1 MKPRWEYSAE
11 CVDFIREYHSKFP
24 DAFDAMKKCMEKNR
38 AVHPL
43 KDVYYSEGKTDTPEA
58 I

>member
-1 MKPRWEYSAE
+1 M
-11 CVDFIREYHSKFP
+11 DFIREYHNKFP

>member
-1 MKPRWEYSAE
+1 
-11 CVDFIREYHSKFP
+11 
-24 DAFDAMKKCMEKNR
+24 MEKNR